1 MERYTEEQ
9 IKAARDALVIVDP
22 GACNLTGV
30 ALALHEA
37 GKAWLHARRDTHD
50 ANTCAPVRLIMTQLI
65 HLAFGPVVDVP
76 LDVFSA
82 AFDECKRIVSTSE
95 QLGSERRDGACTA
108 S

>member
-9 IKAARDALVIVDP
+9 IKAAKDALVIVDP

-37 GKAWLHARRDTHD
+37 GKAWLHSHGTDA
-50 ANTCAPVRLIMTQLI
+50 ANTSAPVRLIMTQLI
-65 HLAFGPVVDVP
+65 QLAFGSLVDVP
-76 LDVFSA
+76 LDVFST
-82 AFDECKRIVSTSE
+82 AFDECKMIVSAGE
-95 QLGSERRDGACTA
+95 EGGSERREGACTP

>member
-9 IKAARDALVIVDP
+9 IKAAKDALVIVDP

-37 GKAWLHARRDTHD
+37 GRAWLHARRDTHA

-65 HLAFGPVVDVP
+65 HLAFGPVVDLP

-82 AFDECKRIVSTSE
+82 ALEECKRIVSAGE
-95 QLGSERRDGACTA
+95 EGGSERREEACIA